1 MFKILDLIIVFD
13 FCSVIH
19 HCIATEHF
27 CTLFNMKNKIPF
39 EPDLKGVKLFMENSH
54 FKAPGFLQIISSIS
68 ILSENKCLLSIY
80 KIKQLDLKR

>member
-39 EPDLKGVKLFMENSH
+39 EPDLKGVKLFMKNPH
-54 FKAPGFLQIISSIS
+54 FKAPGFLPRMSSIS
-68 ILSENKCLLSIY
+68 ILSENKSIY